1 MKRRHLLH
9 YTGGSLLLP
18 HGLFAQP
25 TKNSGISLCIGNSG
39 YAGKARLK
47 NPSADAS
54 LVNKSLADI
63 GFQAVSAQDL
73 TANELSS
80 RIEVF
85 AKQAQQQ
92 PIAWLYFA
100 GHGVRLQGEDY
111 ICGLDNTFIDE
122 EQIRQKSMSVSKIIA
137 LLQPK
142 PNGTLKAAVL
152 VIDACRNNPNSSA
165 PIETRSISLVGS
177 GVPKDSL
184 GMFVGYSTAPLTLAR
199 DWPNEP
205 NGPYATALADALG
218 KQNRQVDDVFREVA
232 DRVYQQTKREQ
243 QPWHHS
249 SLRGEIWLQANGLE
263 LRALGRSYAAKESA
277 KSSGLKSVRGEWV
290 SQTYR
295 PELQIAQR
303 AEYLKVDA
311 EDWDVALY
319 EAEQFVQRSLDIP
332 RVQSMSARATNAA
345 STDGEK
351 FLAGLALISRQSPMH
366 VRDRDKGL
374 AFLRNAASRGHVSA
388 QVALGEALYED
399 RNKSTSIAW
408 LQAAAVSG
416 SPRAKLDLEGVKIS
430 KTTSPQEKQQASQS
444 AFSQVMDTIK
454 KDVEAM
460 NSPQKA
466 AANMPSGCR
475 LPHAARAPF
484 C

>member
-1 MKRRHLLH
+1 MKRRHLLS
-9 YTGGSLLLP
+9 YTGSAMLLS
-18 HGLFAQP
+18 HGLYAQS
-25 TKNSGISLCIGNSG
+25 TKNSGISLCIGNSA
-39 YAGKARLK
+39 YAGRARPK

-54 LVNKSLADI
+54 LINKALAEI
-63 GFQAVSAQDL
+63 GFQATAAQDL

-80 RIEVF
+80 RIEAF

-92 PIAWLYFA
+92 PVAWLYFA
-100 GHGVRLQGEDY
+100 GHGIRLQGEDY

-142 PNGTLKAAVL
+142 PNGRLKAAVL
-152 VIDACRNNPNSSA
+152 VIDACRNNPNSNA
-165 PIETRSISLVGS
+165 PAETRSISLVGS

-263 LRALGRSYAAKESA
+263 LRDLGRSYAAKESA
-277 KSSGLKSVRGEWV
+277 KSQGVKAVRGEWV

-295 PELQIAQR
+295 PELQIVQR
-303 AEYLKVDA
+303 GEYLKVDA
-311 EDWDVALY
+311 EDWDLALH
-319 EAEQFVQRSLDIP
+319 EGEQLVQRSLDGP
-332 RVQSMSARATNAA
+332 RVQRLIARATNAA

-351 FLAGLALISRQSPMH
+351 FLAGLALISSQTPMQL
-366 VRDRDKGL
+366 RDREKGL
-374 AFLRNAASRGHVSA
+374 AFLRHAASRGHVSA
-388 QVALGEALYED
+388 QVALG
-399 RNKSTSIAW
+399 
-408 LQAAAVSG
+408 QA
-416 SPRAKLDLEGVKIS
+416 RY
-430 KTTSPQEKQQASQS
+430 
-444 AFSQVMDTIK
+444 
-454 KDVEAM
+454 
-460 NSPQKA
+460 
-466 AANMPSGCR
+466 
-475 LPHAARAPF
+475 
-484 C
+484 